1 MEGKENISTGLRNF
15 HYDIQVKHR
24 KTVLFTSSTKV
35 ENKFPKGQSMWHEI
49 NNGVYVADQT
59 QIPVKQ

>member
-1 MEGKENISTGLRNF
+1 M
-15 HYDIQVKHR
+15 
-24 KTVLFTSSTKV
+24 LFTGNTKI

-59 QIPVKQ
+59 QFPVKQ